1 MGFPEGS
8 ILFPLTV
15 VFQRLLPAPF
25 RQSKAKMVSRGTR
38 KVKTGG
44 GPRAEETS
52 SGRQR
57 ASGFT
62 RSSQRGWTARN
73 KIYGWILLGIV
84 GLGGVAALLVFLDWW
99 ICLPADALERA
110 TYVGS
115 ESCRSCHQK
124 EWDLWKLSDHAHAM
138 AVATPETVLGDFED
152 RTFTHIAFE
161 DLHRLQDHELVAL
174 AERVSPSDWALV
186 LREAAADF
194 RERLSKIFPPDLW
207 QSVVERQKHPEVVR
221 PCDVVW
227 ACQRIADAAR
237 ELAAAGKLDLSF
249 AVTSRLFRE
258 GNRYFV
264 TTDNREG
271 NLETFEVRYVLGIR
285 PLQQYLVE
293 FPDGRIQCLP
303 LAWDTERKSW
313 FHLYPKERIPHTD
326 PLHWTRPLQNWNYMC
341 AECHTTNLDRGYDLK
356 ENRYRTTWTELGV
369 GCETCHGP
377 GSVHVQLAEAWSLFW
392 DRRLGYGL
400 PRLNGEN
407 PQLEIDTCTPCHARR
422 QQIYPG
428 FRPGHAFLDHYLPEL
443 IDGSLYYPDGQ
454 ILEEDFEYGSF
465 LQSLMFRK
473 GVRCGNCHDPHS
485 LRFRTEDPFSPR
497 PEVPDN
503 ALCGQ
508 CHLPSKYDTE
518 RHHFHPNAGGPG
530 TRCVECHMPETTY
543 MVVDA
548 RRDHKLDVPRPHLS
562 VTLGIPNAC
571 NLCHND
577 PEKGETPQ
585 WAAEWVEKWYGG
597 KTWSDHFAYT
607 IAAGRSRNPQA
618 ARALAG
624 LVRRKD
630 LSAIVRASA
639 LLLLI
644 PYLEREGTTG
654 EAWAAGLIAAD
665 DPEPLVRWAAVR
677 LLGELNDPAG
687 ERRLVR
693 RLGDDCRL
701 VRMEAAR
708 LLLHARRDH
717 FSKADRERWLFALEE
732 YRKGQE
738 ALLDQPAAH
747 LNLAV
752 LFAGLNDERRAEE
765 AYLWA
770 LRIDPAFVPAR
781 NNLAILYD
789 RQGRKAEA
797 EEQLRLALEADPSFA
812 DGWYS
817 LGLLV
822 GEDPA
827 RLEEAAQLLGHA
839 ASLQPTRPRVWYNY
853 GVALLHL
860 GRFAEAESALQH
872 AAELAPQDPDIAAAL
887 AAVRA
892 RQALPAK
899 PDSQA
904 AEANGESP

>member
-1 MGFPEGS
+1 MVPRRTSAKNSTQPFSGVRVWRGR
-8 ILFPLTV
+8 
-15 VFQRLLPAPF
+15 RL
-25 RQSKAKMVSRGTR
+25 
-38 KVKTGG
+38 
-44 GPRAEETS
+44 
-52 SGRQR
+52 R
-57 ASGFT
+57 ASSAEKRFWHGVVWTSVQT
-62 RSSQRGWTARN
+62 RIFFG
-73 KIYGWILLGIV
+73 LLGLTCI
-84 GLGGVAALLVFLDWW
+84 GGLLVFLDWW
-99 ICLPADALERA
+99 ICLPEDALDRA
-110 TYVGS
+110 TYIGS
-115 ESCRSCHQK
+115 ESCRSCHLK
-124 EWDLWKLSDHAHAM
+124 EWELWQLSDHAHAM
-138 AVATPETVLGDFED
+138 AVANRDTVLGDFED

-161 DLHRLQDHELVAL
+161 DLHRLQDDELAVL

-186 LREAAADF
+186 LREADTVS
-194 RERLSKIFPPDLW
+194 RERMSRVFPQELW
-207 QSVVERQKHPEVVR
+207 EAILEREKHPEVVR
-221 PCDVVW
+221 PCDMIG
-227 ACQRIADAAR
+227 ACQRIADVAR
-237 ELAAAGKLDLSF
+237 KLAAEGKLDLSF

-258 GNRYFV
+258 GDRYFV

-303 LAWDTERKSW
+303 LAWDTERKNW

-326 PLHWTRPLQNWNYMC
+326 PLHWTRSLQNWNYMC
-341 AECHTTNLDRGYDLK
+341 AECHTTNLDRGYDLQ

-377 GSVHVQLAEAWSLFW
+377 GSVHVQLAEARSFFW
-392 DRRLGYGL
+392 DRKLGYGL
-400 PRLNGEN
+400 PRLNAEDSRV
-407 PQLEIDTCTPCHARR
+407 EIDTCTPCHARR

-428 FRPGHAFLDHYLPEL
+428 FRPGKAFLDHYLPEL
-443 IDGSLYYPDGQ
+443 IDGPLYYADGQ
-454 ILEEDFEYGSF
+454 ILDEDFEYGSF

-503 ALCGQ
+503 SVCGQ

-518 RHHFHPNAGGPG
+518 RHHFHPSPGGPG

-607 IAAGRSRNPQA
+607 IAAGRSRDPQA

-624 LVRRKD
+624 LVRRRD
-630 LSAIVRASA
+630 LSPIIRASA

-654 EAWAAGLIAAD
+654 EAWAAGLMALE
-665 DPEPLVRWAAVR
+665 DPDPLVRWAGVR
-677 LLGELNDPAG
+677 LVGEVGDPGAG
-687 ERRLVR
+687 QRLIRRLW
-693 RLGDDCRL
+693 DDSRL

-708 LLLHARRDH
+708 LLVHQSPSGWAKGDG
-717 FSKADRERWLFALEE
+717 ERWLFALDE

-752 LFAGLNDERRAEE
+752 LFASTNDDRRAEE
-765 AYLWA
+765 SYLWA
-770 LRIDPAFVPAR
+770 LRIDPEFLPAR

-797 EEQLRLALEADPSFA
+797 EKQLRLALEVDPNFA

-822 GEDPA
+822 GEDPS
-827 RLEEAAQLLGHA
+827 RLEEAAQLLARA
-839 ASLQPTRPRVWYNY
+839 ASLLPTRARVWYNY

-860 GRFAEAESALQH
+860 ERISEAEVALRR
-872 AAELAPQDPDIAAAL
+872 AAELAPRDPDIRAAL
-887 AAVRA
+887 AALQA
-892 RQALPAK
+892 RQAEPGRV
-899 PDSQA
+899 DSNSQ
-904 AEANGESP
+904 NSSTGPP